1 MAPLG
6 LRSLVGYNGW
16 DYCIL
21 WKLSR
26 DKRYLEGIAC
36 CCSGAEGQLVFPVE
50 CFSGVQIA
58 TPCRDVIVQHPRI
71 RACNA
76 LSEIPFSI
84 PLDPFYGLH
93 GQVFFSNQPKWMIY
107 SNKTRVLVPVQ
118 DGLVELFVAKQV
130 CEDPYIIGFV
140 MSQCNNTS
148 SYDHHHLHHLGH
160 QDQTQAMEDIDVGGV
175 HDYTTKSTNNNPWLP
190 PQPMSTDPSCFPWDN
205 ISAENQSRICSSPLD
220 LFSGSKTSTDIFF
233 EGSTSAIDSI
243 VGNAN
248 NNIQD
253 MTAYHHQSHVI
264 PTTTPSTRHR
274 SVIAESSVDKD
285 LAKPDNSRQAD
296 SGDEEGS
303 DQAADDDDQRGIGR
317 SGKRHH
323 SKNLVAERKRRKK
336 LNDRLYALRSLVPKI
351 TKMDRA
357 SILGDAIEY
366 VMELQKQVK
375 DLQDELEETNLEDEG
390 AKQNS
395 SNMEMPQNPN
405 NPMDEDDSPNSS
417 RMMATN
423 TKTVNNHEPVGHDD
437 LNHQMEPQVEVKQLD
452 EDEFYVKVLC
462 EQKIGGF
469 TRLMEAVI
477 SLGLEVT
484 NVNVA
489 TYQSLVLNVFRVKK
503 RENNNEAVQAEEV
516 RDSLLELTRNPNP
529 NSNLNSNPTCGWME
543 GGGEQNQ
550 YNPHHMLSYHGMN

>member
-1 MAPLG
+1 MYKTFL
-6 LRSLVGYNGW
+6 SL
-16 DYCIL
+16 L
-21 WKLSR
+21 
-26 DKRYLEGIAC
+26 
-36 CCSGAEGQLVFPVE
+36 
-50 CFSGVQIA
+50 
-58 TPCRDVIVQHPRI
+58 
-71 RACNA
+71 
-76 LSEIPFSI
+76 
-84 PLDPFYGLH
+84 
-93 GQVFFSNQPKWMIY
+93 
-107 SNKTRVLVPVQ
+107 
-118 DGLVELFVAKQV
+118 QV

-205 ISAENQSRICSSPLD
+205 ISVENQSRIYSSPLD

-351 TKMDRA
+351 TK
-357 SILGDAIEY
+357 
-366 VMELQKQVK
+366 V
-375 DLQDELEETNLEDEG
+375 
-390 AKQNS
+390 
-395 SNMEMPQNPN
+395 
-405 NPMDEDDSPNSS
+405 
-417 RMMATN
+417 
-423 TKTVNNHEPVGHDD
+423 
-437 LNHQMEPQVEVKQLD
+437 
-452 EDEFYVKVLC
+452 
-462 EQKIGGF
+462 
-469 TRLMEAVI
+469 
-477 SLGLEVT
+477 
-484 NVNVA
+484 
-489 TYQSLVLNVFRVKK
+489 
-503 RENNNEAVQAEEV
+503 
-516 RDSLLELTRNPNP
+516 
-529 NSNLNSNPTCGWME
+529 
-543 GGGEQNQ
+543 
-550 YNPHHMLSYHGMN
+550 SY